1 MSYRKTYSMILIFA
15 TSLLLLNCGGD
26 GDSTNGSNGIAEK
39 VTDVKVMTVN
49 PQTFVDFIE
58 VTGTVSA
65 DIATTV
71 SAEESGAIETFVK
84 DKGDWVQKDGLV
96 IRLKSKV
103 LEAKF
108 EEAKASYLLSK
119 ATFERQAN
127 LYKDNVI
134 SEQKYLE
141 HKYSYE
147 MNKARYEN
155 LKARFEKTQI
165 KSPISGVID
174 ERMAEVGEF
183 VQPGTS
189 LFSIVKTDIVK
200 IKAGIPERYI
210 QDVEKGSTA
219 HITFDILPDEQFEGK
234 VTFVGPSINKSSR
247 TFPIEIE
254 LGNKHRL
261 LKPEM
266 FANIRIK
273 KVQLDSAVVIQ
284 RDALIETEAGK
295 FVFVAR
301 GNIALKR
308 DVRIGA
314 SYNNQILIKEGLNP
328 NDQLIVVGHRDL
340 VDGERIA
347 IHE

>member
-1 MSYRKTYSMILIFA
+1 
-15 TSLLLLNCGGD
+15 
-26 GDSTNGSNGIAEK
+26 
-39 VTDVKVMTVN
+39 MTVN

-174 ERMAEVGEF
+174 MKMAEVGEF

>member
-1 MSYRKTYSMILIFA
+1 
-15 TSLLLLNCGGD
+15 
-26 GDSTNGSNGIAEK
+26 SNGIAEK

-174 ERMAEVGEF
+174 MKMAEVGEF